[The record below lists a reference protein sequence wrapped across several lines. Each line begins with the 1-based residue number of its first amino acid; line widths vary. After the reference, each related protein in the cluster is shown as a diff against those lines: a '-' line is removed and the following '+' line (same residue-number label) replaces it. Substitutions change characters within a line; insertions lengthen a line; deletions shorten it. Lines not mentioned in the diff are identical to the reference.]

1 MSYLRIGLMVV
12 LFLLGVWF
20 WLRRDEQCLQE
31 HYEQQYSPDSK
42 YRAGGVRTQWVCDSS
57 VSRR

>member
-1 MSYLRIGLMVV
+1 MFWWWVGIAVGLGWI
-12 LFLLGVWF
+12 LFQAYVGRVCV
-20 WLRRDEQCLQE
+20 RD
-31 HYEQQYSPDSK
+31 HYEQQYRPDSK